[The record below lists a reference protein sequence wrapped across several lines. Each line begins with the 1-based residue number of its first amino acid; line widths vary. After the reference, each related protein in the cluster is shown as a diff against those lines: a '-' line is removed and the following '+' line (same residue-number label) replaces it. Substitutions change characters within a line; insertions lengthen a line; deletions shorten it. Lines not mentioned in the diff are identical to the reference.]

1 MKDLGDN
8 KKALCCRTQGTRGD
22 VSFSQVTKIFRSAAI
37 DDFNQI
43 VSCVVSTSSLLTD
56 PPFSPSFLFL
66 SSSAEGDL
74 LTASARRLSKRKKK
88 QRLCTGYSAG
98 RQCSF
103 CSDGVMWSRALHF
116 TTNLAADFCRRC
128 DLLIP
133 NVALPLPNLPRTKG
147 KICRDSVVT
156 AHSGSKR

>member
-74 LTASARRLSKRKKK
+74 LTASARRLSKRKKNNVCV
-88 QRLCTGYSAG
+88 QAIQQGGSAVFAVMGLCGLGLYIS
-98 RQCSF
+98 Q
-103 CSDGVMWSRALHF
+103 
-116 TTNLAADFCRRC
+116 
-128 DLLIP
+128 LI
-133 NVALPLPNLPRTKG
+133 LPQISVG
-147 KICRDSVVT
+147 AVIC
-156 AHSGSKR
+156 